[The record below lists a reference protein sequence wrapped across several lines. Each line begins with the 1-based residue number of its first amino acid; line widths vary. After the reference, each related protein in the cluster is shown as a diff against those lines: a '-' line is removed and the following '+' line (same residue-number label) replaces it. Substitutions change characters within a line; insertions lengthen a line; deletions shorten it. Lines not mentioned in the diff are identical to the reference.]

1 MAQPL
6 QTIRRATEVA
16 TRQRRK
22 GTMIKKIYAAIM
34 MAIMLG
40 VAIPAFSGTAV
51 AQRRD
56 GRDRGTYR
64 YDERYRDRNRGTVY
78 NDPYYN
84 DGYYQGYEQ
93 PNVYD
98 RHRKAINLG
107 VATGAGALIGALIGG
122 KKGAIIGAAAGV
134 ATGAIVT
141 AKQKPRNTERYR
153 Y

>member
-1 MAQPL
+1 
-6 QTIRRATEVA
+6 
-16 TRQRRK
+16 
-22 GTMIKKIYAAIM
+22 MIKRIYTAII

-51 AQRRD
+51 AQRYERNRTD
-56 GRDRGTYR
+56 HR
-64 YDERYRDRNRGTVY
+64 YGDRYRNNNRGTVY

-84 DGYYQGYEQ
+84 DGYYEGYER

-122 KKGAIIGAAAGV
+122 KKGALIGAAAGV